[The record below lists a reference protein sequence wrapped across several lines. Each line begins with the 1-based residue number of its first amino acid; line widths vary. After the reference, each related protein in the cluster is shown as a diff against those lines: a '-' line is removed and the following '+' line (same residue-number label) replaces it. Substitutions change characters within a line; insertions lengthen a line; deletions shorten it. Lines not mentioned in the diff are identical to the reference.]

1 VTEQKIDQK
10 IWYTARRRLDHVLSE
25 RQDRSKLLVARTDRV
40 HYALGLLG
48 FEEDFENLAFEN
60 DLDDRLEMD

>member
-1 VTEQKIDQK
+1 M
-10 IWYTARRRLDHVLSE
+10 LSE
-25 RQDRSKLLVARTDRV
+25 RHDRQKLLVARTDRV

-60 DLDDRLEMD
+60 DYDSKLVAD